1 MGENLITRI
10 GNLKF
15 RNNSRLHGNS
25 SRRYDRQPST
35 SSGNASSW
43 KYSSKEFFYNI
54 FEWHPTWLTDKKYE
68 ETPPPIIDSIEMDP
82 TKLLY
87 STYDEYQKIMLP
99 FLIHEFW
106 YALKE
111 DFAEERKRKKLKQTD
126 AKVMQRSYDSISVD
140 NTDYKIIRFQLI
152 STVKTTPV
160 LEDTYPS
167 RGDLVILN
175 FKKFD
180 QKFGYVEEVGRTGGR
195 QEGTTT
201 LTYTLITKYSSLYNL
216 PSILSLTTTTWI
228 LSYLTLLDALDNI
241 PYSVLFKPI
250 LQPDN
255 ESYKICLTSD
265 SISPVTNEILNAKQG
280 EIMSRIV
287 TTIQKPTP
295 GICLIQGPPG
305 TGKSTV
311 IKNIVATAL
320 SKNAVTKILICAPS
334 NKAID
339 ELVIKLL
346 KIKPDMEEKNV
357 PFEIVRVGREE
368 KIHPS
373 VKHISLPRLARRYQ
387 KTNLIF
393 KYETN
398 LAFIEEQILKKA
410 NIIAC
415 TLTSCYT
422 SYRMKAVFG
431 NGGLEIPFCIIDEAA
446 QATELLTLVP
456 TLLKINRLILVGDPQ
471 QLPPTILSQ
480 KAKDYGYD
488 SSLFARAQ
496 TIFENESE
504 NPIVMLDTQYR
515 MIDSISQWPN
525 RYFYKGAIKNAAS
538 VSPLDFC
545 NYKVLNHPFPQ
556 DSDGR
561 SNPTEAILVANL
573 VRSLMEKRKSMDKDF
588 SIGVITPYQNQRML
602 INSIL
607 KILDGKQQSKQ
618 IKIKKRSDKKKKE
631 DDKNLIDLE
640 DLSKKDTDK
649 ENETNIL
656 VKINSDDED
665 IVENLDKDNSTDEDS
680 DEDKDSD
687 DDKDKDKDDEKAKD
701 EDDDKEINKN
711 ISNEKVTIKE
721 TQSKNKKK
729 PNKQKRR
736 KRGKENKEENTKS
749 DSEEKKTEGVK
760 PQKKI
765 EINTVDSFQGSEC
778 DVIILSC
785 VRSEGIGFVKDPN
798 RLNVSLTRA
807 KHSLILC
814 GNFNAF
820 RRNEMWQDLLDDA
833 HDRSV
838 YFNLTDGEEIKSITE
853 HVIIDSTTLG
863 V

>member
-1 MGENLITRI
+1 METCLEDMISNPQLGIFIILS
-10 GNLKF
+10 GNL
-15 RNNSRLHGNS
+15 S
-25 SRRYDRQPST
+25 D
-35 SSGNASSW
+35 W
-43 KYSSKEFFYNI
+43 KYSSKTFFYNI
-54 FEWHPTWLTDKKYE
+54 FEWDPAWLVDKKYE
-68 ETPPPIIDSIEMDP
+68 ETPPPVIDSIEMNP

-87 STYDEYQKIMLP
+87 STYDEYQKTMLP

-106 YALKE
+106 YTLKE
-111 DFAEERKRKKLKQTD
+111 DFAEEKKRKKLKQTN
-126 AKVMQRSYDSISVD
+126 AKVMQRSYGSISVD
-140 NTDYKIIRFQLI
+140 NTDHKIIRFRLI
-152 STVKTTPV
+152 STVEYTPV

-175 FKKFD
+175 YKKSG
-180 QKFGYVEEVGRTGGR
+180 QKFGYVEEVGRSGGR
-195 QEGTTT
+195 QRGATT
-201 LTYTLITKYSSLYNL
+201 LTYVLITKYSSLHDL

-241 PYSVLFKPI
+241 PFSVLFKPI

-255 ESYKICLTSD
+255 ESYKILLTSD
-265 SISPVTNEILNAKQG
+265 SISPVTNEILNAKQS

-287 TTIQKPTP
+287 TTIQKPAS

-320 SKNAVTKILICAPS
+320 SKNAVTRLLICAPS

-346 KIKPDMEEKNV
+346 KIQPDMQERNI

-368 KIHPS
+368 KINRS
-373 VKHISLPRLARRYQ
+373 VKHISLPRLALKWQ
-387 KTNLIF
+387 KSHSIF
-393 KYETN
+393 KDVPN
-398 LAFIEEQILKKA
+398 LAFVEEQILKNV

-422 SYRMKAVFG
+422 SFRMKAVFG
-431 NGGLEIPFCIIDEAA
+431 NGELEIPFCIIDEAA

-496 TIFENESE
+496 IIFENESE

-538 VSPLDFC
+538 VAPLDFC
-545 NYKVLNHPFPQ
+545 NYKLLNHTFEQ

-561 SNPTEAILVANL
+561 SNLIEAILVANL
-573 VRSLMEKRKSMDKDF
+573 VRSLMEKRKLMDKDI

-607 KILDGKQQSKQ
+607 KRLDGKQQSKQ
-618 IKIKKRSDKKKKE
+618 IKIKKRSDKKKE
-631 DDKNLIDLE
+631 DDKNLIDFE
-640 DLSKKDTDK
+640 DLSKQDTDK
-649 ENETNIL
+649 ENEAKIL
-656 VKINSDDED
+656 VKVNSDDED
-665 IVENLDKDNSTDEDS
+665 IVEIVNEDNNDNEDSIDEDSTDEDS
-680 DEDKDSD
+680 DEDKDRD
-687 DDKDKDKDDEKAKD
+687 ENKDKDQDE
-701 EDDDKEINKN
+701 EINTN
-711 ISNEKVTIKE
+711 IPNEKITRE
-721 TQSKNKKK
+721 
-729 PNKQKRR
+729 
-736 KRGKENKEENTKS
+736 
-749 DSEEKKTEGVK
+749 
-760 PQKKI
+760 

-798 RLNVSLTRA
+798 RLN
-807 KHSLILC
+807 H
-814 GNFNAF
+814 
-820 RRNEMWQDLLDDA
+820 NEMWQDLLDDA
-833 HDRSV
+833 HARGV

-853 HVIIDSTTLG
+853 HVIIDTTTLS